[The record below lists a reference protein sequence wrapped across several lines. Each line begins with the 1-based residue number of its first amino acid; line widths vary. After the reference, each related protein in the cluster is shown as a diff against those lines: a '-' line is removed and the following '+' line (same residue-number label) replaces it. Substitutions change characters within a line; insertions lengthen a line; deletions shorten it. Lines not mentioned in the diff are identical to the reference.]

1 MNIGE
6 YLRICVQYIS
16 DIIVDIF
23 QFFFNI
29 FWTNGVLNIFGW
41 FFLIIVSITLISV
54 IIDIILGGG
63 ENND

>member
-6 YLRICVQYIS
+6 ALRICVQYIS
-16 DIIVDIF
+16 DFIVKIF
-23 QFFFNI
+23 QFFFDI

-63 ENND
+63 END

>member
-6 YLRICVQYIS
+6 YIRICVQYIS

-63 ENND
+63 DND

>member
-6 YLRICVQYIS
+6 ALRICVQNIS

-63 ENND
+63 DND